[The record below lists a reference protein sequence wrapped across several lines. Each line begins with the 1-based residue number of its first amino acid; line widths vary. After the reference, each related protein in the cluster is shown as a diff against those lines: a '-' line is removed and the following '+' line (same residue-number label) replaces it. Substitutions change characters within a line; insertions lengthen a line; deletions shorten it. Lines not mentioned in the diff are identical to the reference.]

1 MSACFTCPGFTSH
14 WPPAERSHEVAHLT
28 GLGWEREECGR
39 EIVNICT
46 PSSQPTIHCQCSPLQ
61 LSEEQTL
68 QTDCFHDWH
77 LSAAIIS
84 VHDNTSG
91 FSSSSSGFSPL
102 QSSVLLATAD
112 SFPYL
117 VLTENWI
124 SYFSSLNRKIESL
137 KHVEQLGGVKMQLFL
152 SCLFNNGCC
161 WMELN
166 KNDAKYLCLL
176 QEEIRKC
183 VIMHAKISFRF
194 NWQQTDLIWSAAESD
209 SSYQLLI
216 AEVVNKYL
224 MMLMLVLIVS
234 YQCSDL
240 SHSSVN
246 TAYLS
251 LLTGRSYTW
260 KTIWV

>member
-1 MSACFTCPGFTSH
+1 M
-14 WPPAERSHEVAHLT
+14 T

-39 EIVNICT
+39 ENVNICT

-68 QTDCFHDWH
+68 QTDCFHNWH

-209 SSYQLLI
+209 SYYQLLI

-234 YQCSDL
+234 L
-240 SHSSVN
+240 SMLWSL
-246 TAYLS
+246 AFLS
-251 LLTGRSYTW
+251 
-260 KTIWV
+260 